1 MERYQDLRQVAR
13 QMDADAVALVPG
25 PNFARVYNKN
35 FGSNERPLVVVI
47 PVEGPPAA
55 IVPNLELQSWALVGF
70 EGEVFDW
77 KDQLGYQGAFEAL
90 ARHMPL
96 GRIAVEGQL
105 MRVFVDQALRRAWP
119 GLHIVDAEA
128 AISGLRRCKTP
139 AEITALESAIATS
152 ETALAEVLAGVKV
165 GMTEM
170 DIQTALLGALFRHGA
185 EGLSFHPI
193 VASGQQCRPPSCL
206 GAAGLSDP
214 AGRHAADRFRCPPQR
229 VQRRHHPHLFRRPR
243 PGRRRRGL

>member
-193 VASGQQCRPPSCL
+193 VASGSN
-206 GAAGLSDP
+206 AAALMP
-214 AGRHAADRFRCPPQR
+214 
-229 VQRRHHPHLFRRPR
+229 
-243 PGRRRRGL
+243 RRGRIIGSSRATRC